1 MRHVSL
7 VLLVLAL
14 VACAGTDE
22 KSSTSTAAPMQEYAD
37 WIGRNID
44 EMIEAYGEPSW
55 SREYKSAAKQ
65 GGARWYD
72 RRRSAGVG
80 GRHVGTCWME
90 ATFDQAGTVILI
102 KSSNNRYCGP
112 SRTNE
117 E

>member
-1 MRHVSL
+1 MH
-7 VLLVLAL
+7 
-14 VACAGTDE
+14 
-22 KSSTSTAAPMQEYAD
+22 EYAD

-44 EMIEAYGEPSW
+44 EMIEAYGKPSW
-55 SREYKSAAKQ
+55 SREYESTAKQ

-80 GRHVGTCWME
+80 GRHVGTCWVE

-112 SRTNE
+112 SGTNE